1 MREDIGMT
9 GALLSKAVMGSMET
23 AFENWKP
30 REKYTME
37 VI

>member
-1 MREDIGMT
+1 MT
-9 GALLSKAVMGSMET
+9 AEHLSNGFIESMEDC
-23 AFENWKP
+23 FNNWKP